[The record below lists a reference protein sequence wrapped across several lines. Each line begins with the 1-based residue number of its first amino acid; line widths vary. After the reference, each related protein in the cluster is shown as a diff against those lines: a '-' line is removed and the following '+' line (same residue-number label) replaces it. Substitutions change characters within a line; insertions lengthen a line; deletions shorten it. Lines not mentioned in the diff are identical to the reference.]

1 MVGPLKDIKTSLTA
15 QGAEELFVALIALK
29 FFSWLHQSPLFA
41 VESPCYIFV
50 VQHIY
55 SYKPKGLMSQYRL
68 RVYTKH
74 LMTGSEG
81 NS

>member
-29 FFSWLHQSPLFA
+29 FFSWLQQSPLFA

-50 VQHIY
+50 V
-55 SYKPKGLMSQYRL
+55 
-68 RVYTKH
+68 
-74 LMTGSEG
+74 
-81 NS
+81 

>member
-15 QGAEELFVALIALK
+15 QGAEELFEALIIALK
-29 FFSWLHQSPLFA
+29 LFSWLQQSPLFA

-55 SYKPKGLMSQYRL
+55 VQLQ
-68 RVYTKH
+68 TKR
-74 LMTGSEG
+74 TDEPISA
-81 NS
+81 

>member
-55 SYKPKGLMSQYRL
+55 VQLQ
-68 RVYTKH
+68 TKR
-74 LMTGSEG
+74 TDEPISA
-81 NS
+81 